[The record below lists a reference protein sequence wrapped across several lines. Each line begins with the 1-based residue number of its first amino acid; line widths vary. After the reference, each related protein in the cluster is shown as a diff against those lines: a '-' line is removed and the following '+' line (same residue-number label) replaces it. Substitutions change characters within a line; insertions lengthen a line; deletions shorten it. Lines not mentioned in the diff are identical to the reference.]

1 MARADYEIKPIATT
15 VSEMKAEDWDWL
27 DAFEKRLRPSD
38 RRELEAAHQGSSY
51 MAIVDSVFNSEEAYR
66 VIGSN
71 DEPLVLYG
79 KRAEENLPGRLIWCM
94 ATDDIAP
101 YEREFAR
108 VSRWI
113 VRTWAEKHGI
123 LWNAVGDF
131 NEPAKR
137 WLKWCG
143 AEFGKPLTIGGEKF
157 IRFYIRGG
165 KESCA
170 V

>member
-1 MARADYEIKPIATT
+1 MARADYEIKPMATR
-15 VSEMKAEDWDWL
+15 VEDMTDEAWDWL
-27 DAFEKRLRPSD
+27 DVLVNRLRPGD
-38 RRELEAAHQGSSY
+38 KRELMAAHGNVF
-51 MAIVDSVFNSEEAYR
+51 MAVVDSVFSSEEAYG
-66 VIGSN
+66 VTGAN
-71 DEPLVLYG
+71 GEPLVLYG
-79 KRAEENLPGRLIWCM
+79 KCAEENLPGRLIWCV
-94 ATDDIAP
+94 ATEDIAS

-143 AEFGKPLTIGGEKF
+143 AEFGKPLEMGGEKF

-165 KESCA
+165 EESCA